1 MTLLIEA
8 IELNNAARLRF
19 SEGDVEASLA
29 MIQRAVTIVR
39 SLHSSLE
46 SDDIADDPCCLD
58 EAIFRFASESPPET
72 LSKARDFYVYDQF
85 MIISPALDAD
95 GVAVDMHVP
104 TVCAILFFNLAIA
117 YHCYDNFAHRSLIRT
132 KASQLYDLLLSIAN
146 PCIAT
151 GSDADN
157 VALWKC
163 LILNNRAHLYY
174 DQGMYGESKTLLDTM
189 SKLLERQAFL
199 QCSLDMRIV
208 MEMKLNIW
216 QNPNAASSA

>member
-19 SEGDVEASLA
+19 SEGDIEASLA

-39 SLHSSLE
+39 SLHSSRE
-46 SDDIADDPCCLD
+46 SYDIADDPCCLD
-58 EAIFRFASESPPET
+58 EAIFRFASESPPDT

-104 TVCAILFFNLAIA
+104 TVCSILLFNMAIA
-117 YHCYDNFAHRSLIRT
+117 YHHYDSFAHRSSIRD
-132 KASQLYDLLLSIAN
+132 KASRLYDLLLRIAD

-151 GSDADN
+151 GNDVDN

-163 LILNNRAHLYY
+163 LILNNRAQMYY
-174 DQGMYGESKTLLDTM
+174 EQGMYGESNTLLDAM
-189 SKLLERQAFL
+189 SKLLARQAFL
-199 QCSLDMRIV
+199 ECNLDMRIV
-208 MEMKLNIW
+208 MEMKLNVW
-216 QNPNAASSA
+216 QSPNAASTA